1 MREPKQIGSSTVG
14 ELIFIDEGA
23 GATMI
28 PALFFP
34 TDGANCRRVTSADPW
49 FKYPG

>member
-14 ELIFIDEGA
+14 ELIFIDDGA

-34 TDGANCRRVTSADPW
+34 TLVSQASLVDSGA
-49 FKYPG
+49 G